1 MAAKALPSQE
11 ALRQLLD
18 YNPATGVLTW
28 RDRDVGMFPAKTPA
42 RSAALCRLWNA
53 RYSGQ
58 EALTCLSDGYKTGA
72 IAGTN
77 YKAHR
82 VIWKMEA
89 GQDPDHI
96 DHINGDR
103 TDNRLANLRDVT
115 LADNARN
122 RRISTANKT
131 GILGVHRWA
140 HGGQSYWVASSPSG
154 KKSVYFHCLGQA
166 LKARK
171 AAEQQHGF
179 HHNHGRAA

>member
-11 ALRQLLD
+11 VLRQLLD

-28 RDRDVGMFPAKTPA
+28 REREVGMFPAKTPA

-58 EALTCLSDGYKTGA
+58 EALTCLSDGYRTGA
-72 IAGTN
+72 ISGTN

-82 VIWKMEA
+82 VIWKMES
-89 GQDPDHI
+89 GRDPDHI

-115 LADNARN
+115 LTDNARN
-122 RRISTANKT
+122 RKVSTANKS
-131 GILGVHRWA
+131 GIMGVYRWA
-140 HGGQSYWVASSPSG
+140 HNGHVYWVATYPE
-154 KKSVYFHCLGQA
+154 KKSGVYFHCLGQA
-166 LKARK
+166 ILARK
-171 AAEQQHGF
+171 EAERRLGF
-179 HHNHGRAA
+179 HENHGRAA